1 MTIEVGLLGPG
12 ERCMWSG
19 RPHPGWFALR
29 RLGSHDFFSFAC
41 FAGAVFLFMGLA
53 AHLAMPA
60 VARAQADPRSDPF
73 FIGLLLLS
81 GAAVVWFW
89 LRGTRT
95 KYLLTNRRLVID
107 TVGPF
112 AKRISVPLEHVRLI
126 VLRSRVLS
134 PSDLIFRETGQRGF
148 PTWGFKDNGF
158 IAIADATRVE
168 RLLREAIDQTF
179 STRSRG
185 PSQ

>member
-1 MTIEVGLLGPG
+1 
-12 ERCMWSG
+12 
-19 RPHPGWFALR
+19 
-29 RLGSHDFFSFAC
+29 
-41 FAGAVFLFMGLA
+41 MGF
-53 AHLAMPA
+53 
-60 VARAQADPRSDPF
+60 RS
-73 FIGLLLLS
+73 
-81 GAAVVWFW
+81 
-89 LRGTRT
+89 

-134 PSDLIFRETGQRGF
+134 PSDLIFLETGQRGF